1 MPDLAVNSDPHRG
14 ADGIETA
21 EDIVT
26 ELEDV
31 AAKVDIGG
39 TTLIVAGRPQP
50 PPAEVAIID
59 FQSAISNCIIR
70 RLTLSCAI
78 GAKIS
83 LRFPDAKQEHLILR
97 CITGIFT
104 VRNKFC

>member
-1 MPDLAVNSDPHRG
+1 MLARAFPYEHSIFLFYVQRYTQMPDLAVNSDPHRG

-50 PPAEVAIID
+50 PPVAAPLGVLQVSFVD
-59 FQSAISNCIIR
+59 AP
-70 RLTLSCAI
+70 CAF
-78 GAKIS
+78 A
-83 LRFPDAKQEHLILR
+83 
-97 CITGIFT
+97 
-104 VRNKFC
+104 